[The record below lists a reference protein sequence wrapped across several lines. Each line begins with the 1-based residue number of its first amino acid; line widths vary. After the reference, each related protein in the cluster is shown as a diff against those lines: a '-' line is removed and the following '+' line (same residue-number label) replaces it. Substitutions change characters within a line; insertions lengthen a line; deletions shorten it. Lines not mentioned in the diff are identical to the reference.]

1 MIPPNLTEY
10 LQPPNLSVN
19 KSFNN
24 FVTVQ
29 YNSWYG
35 EKVKDIDPNDPN
47 SAGDKQHLACKS
59 IRSF

>member
-1 MIPPNLTEY
+1 MIPPNLTDY

-35 EKVKDIDPNDPN
+35 EKVKDIDLNDHKEL
-47 SAGDKQHLACKS
+47 SQRADRGDKV
-59 IRSF
+59 